1 MARAEV
7 GTVQSKQGRPFTVE
21 WDGETKEVF
30 VIEFG
35 SFFDTTI
42 PCDVRADS
50 SEKALEIAGAF
61 VADRKG

>member
-21 WDGETKEVF
+21 WDSATKDVF
-30 VIEFG
+30 VVEFG

-42 PCDVRADS
+42 PCNVKADS
-50 SEKALEIAGAF
+50 KDNALQIATAF

>member
-1 MARAEV
+1 MARSEV

-21 WDGETKEVF
+21 WDGDTKEVF

-42 PCDVRADS
+42 PCNAKADT
-50 SEKALEIAGAF
+50 SEMALQVAGTF
-61 VADRKG
+61 VVDRKG

>member
-7 GTVQSKQGRPFTVE
+7 GTVQSKHGRPFTVE
-21 WDGETKEVF
+21 WDNDTKDVF

-42 PCDVRADS
+42 PCNVKADS
-50 SEKALEIAGAF
+50 SANALQVATAF